1 MRNAKGLLEKFSKLS
16 IGTKKVISESA
27 EIYANLYSVMVGLK
41 NDKTGD
47 NTATIIVDGG
57 QLMDKF
63 EAQHLKGVDGAI
75 AYVKSQYKLSLSSSE
90 EKELRSELKEL
101 LKRKGVANESDDDST
116 DDLES
121 AIDDVEDMDDE
132 YTFSE
137 DAIADRRGLR
147 LVFEDLDKY
156 HRLFISKLKLAGKIM
171 KRMEVGVEIDD
182 KYIDDISEQLEDIL
196 SHVEMAMN
204 DGKVTEGMHYHTR
217 IRQLEAAIHPKKVK
231 LAVRESKS
239 MLEAIMDDKHP
250 SANPCSEDD
259 MKILIDAQ
267 SKMESIIEGLQKV
280 RVAKRKRKNED
291 DEETFDDEQDA
302 AADELPDASEGLALA
317 KRLTTFVESLGP
329 ISELAGDGL
338 DALRKK
344 IDKAEELADK
354 LYTKYYDYRQEGR
367 KVMAKKKGVRRT
379 KEQLAKDKAERLKFR
394 AQSDKMHDAYT
405 KAQQYVSDFKAQLK
419 AAKEKAAK

>member
-16 IGTKKVISESA
+16 IGTKKVISEGNSV
-27 EIYANLYSVMVGLK
+27 YANLFSVMVGPK
-41 NDKTGD
+41 NDRTGD
-47 NTATIIVDGG
+47 KTVTVVFKNGSF
-57 QLMDKF
+57 MDKWK
-63 EAQHLKGVDGAI
+63 EDEIGSGTDDVLKYIEKSYHLP
-75 AYVKSQYKLSLSSSE
+75 LSRSE
-90 EKELRSELKEL
+90 ESEIVSNLDRLAGK
-101 LKRKGVANESDDDST
+101 NEEENDST

-147 LVFEDLDKY
+147 LVFEDLGKY
-156 HRLFISKLKLAGKIM
+156 HKLFIYKLKLAGKIM
-171 KRMEVGVEIDD
+171 KRMGVGVEIDD
-182 KYIDDISEQLEDIL
+182 KYIDTISEQLEDVL

-259 MKILIDAQ
+259 MKILKDAQ

-354 LYTKYYDYRQEGR
+354 LYTKYYDYRQEGK

>member
-16 IGTKKVISESA
+16 IGTKKVVSEGNSV
-27 EIYANLYSVMVGLK
+27 YANLFSVMVGPK
-41 NDKTGD
+41 NDRTGD
-47 NTATIIVDGG
+47 KTVTVVFKNGSF
-57 QLMDKF
+57 MDKWK
-63 EAQHLKGVDGAI
+63 EDEIGSGTDDVLKYIEKSYHLP
-75 AYVKSQYKLSLSSSE
+75 LSRSE
-90 EKELRSELKEL
+90 ESEIVSNLDRLAGK
-101 LKRKGVANESDDDST
+101 NEEENDST

-132 YTFSE
+132 VS
-137 DAIADRRGLR
+137 
-147 LVFEDLDKY
+147 
-156 HRLFISKLKLAGKIM
+156 
-171 KRMEVGVEIDD
+171 
-182 KYIDDISEQLEDIL
+182 
-196 SHVEMAMN
+196 
-204 DGKVTEGMHYHTR
+204 EGMHYHTR

-259 MKILIDAQ
+259 MKILKDAQ

-354 LYTKYYDYRQEGR
+354 LYTKYYDYRQEGK